1 MLVCWLPKT
10 ADTIPANSSHRVGVG
25 ALVMNS
31 KREVCLL
38 DYFLAFP
45 YHYIKKEAL
54 IWELWFC
61 SCFPNSYYI
70 YIYIYIYDLKCQTV
84 IMIVVIRKEYN
95 MDQMIGFIFHN
106 QRKVLVTSMVDLK
119 RT

>member
-1 MLVCWLPKT
+1 MSFRLISGFPLPLHQGRGT
-10 ADTIPANSSHRVGVG
+10 DLGIVVLPLFS
-25 ALVMNS
+25 
-31 KREVCLL
+31 
-38 DYFLAFP
+38 
-45 YHYIKKEAL
+45 
-54 IWELWFC
+54 
-61 SCFPNSYYI
+61 NSYFIYI
-70 YIYIYIYDLKCQTV
+70 YIYIPIYDLKCQTV

>member
-10 ADTIPANSSHRVGVG
+10 ADTIPANSSHRVRVG
-25 ALVMNS
+25 AFVMNS

-45 YHYIKKEAL
+45 LPLHQERGTDLGIVVL
-54 IWELWFC
+54 LLF
-61 SCFPNSYYI
+61 SQQLL

-84 IMIVVIRKEYN
+84 IMIVVIRKQYV

-106 QRKVLVTSMVDLK
+106 QRKV
-119 RT
+119 

>member
-1 MLVCWLPKT
+1 MSFGLISGFPLPLHQGRGT
-10 ADTIPANSSHRVGVG
+10 DLGIVV
-25 ALVMNS
+25 
-31 KREVCLL
+31 LL
-38 DYFLAFP
+38 LF
-45 YHYIKKEAL
+45 
-54 IWELWFC
+54 
-61 SCFPNSYYI
+61 SNSYYI
-70 YIYIYIYDLKCQTV
+70 YIYIYIPIYDLKCQTV